1 MDSQREQS
9 ATTTTS
15 SEMIQFSESYNAQT
29 IFDQVWEAPYSWFDL
44 PPATEQSNTTLPCV
58 VLEVEDEEVLSET
71 FVTAGMIEAAT
82 VAFYMDYVS
91 KIKGP
96 WKRTMASY
104 LEDLDAN
111 DVDAILQLAC
121 FGEIR
126 YG

>member
-1 MDSQREQS
+1 
-9 ATTTTS
+9 
-15 SEMIQFSESYNAQT
+15 MIQFSDDYNAQT
-29 IFDQVWEAPYSWFDL
+29 IFDQVWEAPYEWFSL
-44 PPATEQSNTTLPCV
+44 PPDSDGVLPCV
-58 VLEVEDEEVLSET
+58 VWEMSQDDMGNEYADSET

-82 VAFYMDYVS
+82 IAFYLDYVS
-91 KIKGP
+91 KTEGK
-96 WKRTMASY
+96 WRRTMARY